1 MDQREKGERE
11 KSYLNGMT
19 QQAALVTGV
28 TVGHPSPVTGW
39 MEALLEQTKQ
49 RRQGR

>member
-19 QQAALVTGV
+19 QQAALVAGV
-28 TVGHPSPVTGW
+28 AAGHRLDGG
-39 MEALLEQTKQ
+39 AAGATKQ
-49 RRQGR
+49 RRQGM